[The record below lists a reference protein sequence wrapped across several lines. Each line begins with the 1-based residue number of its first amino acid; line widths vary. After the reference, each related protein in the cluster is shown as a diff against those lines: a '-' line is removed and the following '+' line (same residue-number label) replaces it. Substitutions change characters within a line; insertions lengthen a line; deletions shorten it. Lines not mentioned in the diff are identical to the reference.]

1 MSASS
6 VGATKMRATTSFSA
20 PPPASCT
27 IGATVDTSSADS
39 QLMMAP
45 SPSRPASFSIPSR
58 SAATRIGGTAS
69 GRTPRRNPFTL
80 NDGVS
85 IVTFSPE
92 NAARR
97 NAITS
102 LVRWYGDSNG
112 MPFQPSTI
120 TFDDVPMPS
129 ANRPGAASASDAAD
143 CAMQAGPRVNAGTIA
158 VPSRSDGAH
167 TDASAKRREGVVRH
181 RLRRPQVRVP
191 EVGQLHDPVPLLV
204 QRERRSRG
212 TVMP

>member
-1 MSASS
+1 
-6 VGATKMRATTSFSA
+6 MRATTSFST
-20 PPPASCT
+20 PSPAFCT
-27 IGATVDTSSADS
+27 IGATVETSSAES

-58 SAATRIGGTAS
+58 SAATSTGGTTS
-69 GRTPRRNPFTL
+69 GRTPRRNPFTS

-102 LVRWYGDSNG
+102 FVCWYGDSNG
-112 MPFQPSTI
+112 MPFQFSTI

-129 ANRPGAASASDAAD
+129 ANRPGAASASEAAD
-143 CAMQAGPRVNAGTIA
+143 CARQAGPRVNTGTMA
-158 VPSRSDGAH
+158 VPSRSEGAH
-167 TDASAKRREGVVRH
+167 TDANAKGVKASWAIDSADH
-181 RLRRPQVRVP
+181 RSVYPRSASSTIQSRCSCR
-191 EVGQLHDPVPLLV
+191 GT
-204 QRERRSRG
+204 RSRG